1 MLYPRTT
8 KTGKLISLEQMVDT
22 GEHLL
27 SRHRVLFL
35 DGAILGNIELPA
47 RLMALDSLS
56 HEPIKLIITSPG
68 GDLDA
73 TFLLYDTIKLLK
85 SPFYTYGRFCASAA
99 VLILASGDKRYLS
112 PHTRTVLHLPMQYF
126 QKESLVPIQDMEIL
140 QREFKKCKD
149 KMIDLLIECGAKKK
163 KQEILRDIDRDFWLE
178 PKEVIKYGLA
188 DEVITED
195 IMGGWLT

>member
-99 VLILASGDKRYLS
+99 VLILASGHKRYLS
-112 PHTRTVLHLPMQYF
+112 PTHEQYYTCPCNIFRKSLLFLFKTWRYCNGSLRSVKTR
-126 QKESLVPIQDMEIL
+126 
-140 QREFKKCKD
+140 
-149 KMIDLLIECGAKKK
+149 
-163 KQEILRDIDRDFWLE
+163 
-178 PKEVIKYGLA
+178 
-188 DEVITED
+188 
-195 IMGGWLT
+195 